1 MGTNKKCVMV
11 SIDAA
16 TASTGY
22 TIWHNA
28 EIAEQD
34 RFFMTSRNIKITPST

>member
-1 MGTNKKCVMV
+1 MSTNKKCVMV

-22 TIWHNA
+22 TIWYNA
-28 EIAEQD
+28 EIAEQAD
-34 RFFMTSRNIKITPST
+34 FSLTKENILIIQN